1 MMNLRNDIKHFLI
14 LSLLSFFIL
23 FSCSV
28 NLFAEEI
35 NWIEVGK
42 TSNQIQF
49 IDVSSIKY
57 NSKGFLS
64 VLTKFSEVSPED
76 QKVITSN
83 SYLMAVDCDNR
94 LFSKLPVDGELKQ
107 VKKWEEPLNNKLI
120 KNTILNSCAF

>member
-1 MMNLRNDIKHFLI
+1 MNLRNDIKHFLI

>member
-1 MMNLRNDIKHFLI
+1 MNLRNDIKHFLI

-94 LFSKLPVDGELKQ
+94 LFSKLPVDGDLKQ
-107 VKKWEEPLNNKLI
+107 VKNWAKPLNDKLI
-120 KNTILNSCAF
+120 KKTIINSCSY

>member
-120 KNTILNSCAF
+120 KKTILNSCAF